1 MSDFTQDIISD
12 FLTYLEKER
21 HYSKFTLIAY
31 KHDLNL
37 FDKFLE
43 EHFNK
48 PLSNFRNID
57 KKVIRDFLGYLF
69 KIEYI
74 RKTKK
79 YNYSSKSVVRGLAAV
94 KSLFKYLLKIEEIQ
108 DNPAIHLKTPKTPK
122 SLPVFV
128 NEDMAEKLM
137 DAPANDSFIG
147 LRDRAML
154 ELFYSTGMRL
164 RELVNINLD
173 DFHTESQLI
182 KVTGK
187 GGKERLIPYGKRAL
201 SSIEKFLKFR
211 GIQLSAKEVL
221 VPLFINSKGKRIS
234 PRTVQR
240 RIKMY
245 LKTVADGERFG
256 PHTLRH
262 SFATHLLSRGADI
275 RAVQELLG
283 HSSLSSTQIYTH
295 IQPGKMKKVHQQ
307 AHPHGS

>member
-21 HYSKFTLIAY
+21 HYSKFTIDAYGYDLYRFVEFFEEYFGTPVSDFGDVDKIA
-31 KHDLNL
+31 
-37 FDKFLE
+37 
-43 EHFNK
+43 
-48 PLSNFRNID
+48 
-57 KKVIRDFLGYLF
+57 IRHFLGKEF
-69 KIEYI
+69 EEG
-74 RKTKK
+74 
-79 YNYSSKSVVRGLAAV
+79 YSSKTVARRLASV
-94 KSLFKYLLKIEEIQ
+94 KSFFKYLLKIEEIQ
-108 DNPAIHLKTPKTPK
+108 DNPAIHIKTPKTPK
-122 SLPVFV
+122 SLPVYV
-128 NEDMAEKLM
+128 NEDMIEKLM
-137 DAPANDSFIG
+137 DAPASDSFIG

-187 GGKERLIPYGKRAL
+187 GGKERLIPYGKRAQF
-201 SSIEKFLKFR
+201 SIEKFLEFC
-211 GIQLSAKEVL
+211 GVQLSEKEDI

-245 LKTVADGERFG
+245 LKTVTDGERFG

-295 IQPGKMKKVHQQ
+295 IQPEKMKKVHQQ

>member
-21 HYSKFTLIAY
+21 HYSKFTINAYGYDLYRFVEFFEEYSGTPVSDFGDVDKIA
-31 KHDLNL
+31 
-37 FDKFLE
+37 
-43 EHFNK
+43 
-48 PLSNFRNID
+48 
-57 KKVIRDFLGYLF
+57 IRHFLGKEF
-69 KIEYI
+69 EEG
-74 RKTKK
+74 
-79 YNYSSKSVVRGLAAV
+79 YSSKTVARRLASV
-94 KSLFKYLLKIEEIQ
+94 KSFFKYLLKIEEIQ
-108 DNPAIHLKTPKTPK
+108 DNPVIHIKTPKTPK
-122 SLPVFV
+122 SLPVYV
-128 NEDMAEKLM
+128 NEDMVEKLM
-137 DAPANDSFIG
+137 DAPASDSFIG

-187 GGKERLIPYGKRAL
+187 GGKERLIPYGKRAQF
-201 SSIEKFLKFR
+201 SIEKFLEFR
-211 GIQLSAKEVL
+211 GIQLSEKEDI

-295 IQPGKMKKVHQQ
+295 IQPEKMKKVYQQ

>member
-1 MSDFTQDIISD
+1 MSDFTKDIISD

-21 HYSKFTLIAY
+21 HYSKFTINAYGYDLYRFVEFFEEYSGTPVSDFGDVDKIA
-31 KHDLNL
+31 
-37 FDKFLE
+37 
-43 EHFNK
+43 
-48 PLSNFRNID
+48 
-57 KKVIRDFLGYLF
+57 IRHFLGKEF
-69 KIEYI
+69 EEG
-74 RKTKK
+74 
-79 YNYSSKSVVRGLAAV
+79 YSSKTVARRLASVN
-94 KSLFKYLLKIEEIQ
+94 SFFKYLLKIEEIQ
-108 DNPAIHLKTPKTPK
+108 DNPVIHIKTPKTPK
-122 SLPVFV
+122 SLPVYV
-128 NEDMAEKLM
+128 NEDMVEKLM
-137 DAPANDSFIG
+137 DAPASDSFIG

-187 GGKERLIPYGKRAL
+187 GGKERLIPYGKRAQF
-201 SSIEKFLKFR
+201 SIEKFLEFC
-211 GIQLSAKEVL
+211 GVQLSEKEDI

-295 IQPGKMKKVHQQ
+295 IQPEKMKKVYQQ

>member
-21 HYSKFTLIAY
+21 HYSKFTINAYGYDLYRFVEFFEEYSGTPVSDFGDVDKIA
-31 KHDLNL
+31 
-37 FDKFLE
+37 
-43 EHFNK
+43 
-48 PLSNFRNID
+48 
-57 KKVIRDFLGYLF
+57 IRHFLGKEF
-69 KIEYI
+69 EEG
-74 RKTKK
+74 
-79 YNYSSKSVVRGLAAV
+79 YSSKTVARRLASV
-94 KSLFKYLLKIEEIQ
+94 KSFFKYLLKIEEIQ
-108 DNPAIHLKTPKTPK
+108 DNPAIHIKTPKTPK
-122 SLPVFV
+122 SLPVYV
-128 NEDMAEKLM
+128 NEDIVEKLM
-137 DAPANDSFIG
+137 DAPASDSFIG

-164 RELVNINLD
+164 RELVNINLN
-173 DFHTESQLI
+173 DFHTKSQLI

-187 GGKERLIPYGKRAL
+187 GGKERLIPYGKRAQF
-201 SSIEKFLKFR
+201 SIEKFLEFC
-211 GIQLSAKEVL
+211 GVQLSEKEDI

-245 LKTVADGERFG
+245 LKTVTDGERFG

-275 RAVQELLG
+275 RAVQDLLG

-295 IQPGKMKKVHQQ
+295 IQPEKMKKVYQQ

>member
-21 HYSKFTLIAY
+21 HYSKFTKNAYGYDLYRFVEFFEEYSGTPVSDFGDVDKIA
-31 KHDLNL
+31 
-37 FDKFLE
+37 
-43 EHFNK
+43 
-48 PLSNFRNID
+48 
-57 KKVIRDFLGYLF
+57 IRHFLGKEF
-69 KIEYI
+69 EEG
-74 RKTKK
+74 
-79 YNYSSKSVVRGLAAV
+79 YSSKTVARRLASV
-94 KSLFKYLLKIEEIQ
+94 KSFFKYLLKIEEIQ
-108 DNPAIHLKTPKTPK
+108 DNPAIHIKTPKTPK
-122 SLPVFV
+122 SLPVYV
-128 NEDMAEKLM
+128 NEEMIEKLM
-137 DAPANDSFIG
+137 DAPASDSFIG

-187 GGKERLIPYGKRAL
+187 GGKERLIPYGKRAQF
-201 SSIEKFLKFR
+201 SIEKFLEFC
-211 GIQLSAKEVL
+211 GVQLSEKEDI

-245 LKTVADGERFG
+245 LKTVTDGERFG

-295 IQPGKMKKVHQQ
+295 IQPEKMKKVHQQ

>member
-21 HYSKFTLIAY
+21 HYSKFTINAYGYDLYRFVEFFEEYSGTPVSDFGDVDKIA
-31 KHDLNL
+31 
-37 FDKFLE
+37 
-43 EHFNK
+43 
-48 PLSNFRNID
+48 
-57 KKVIRDFLGYLF
+57 IRHFLGKEF
-69 KIEYI
+69 EEG
-74 RKTKK
+74 
-79 YNYSSKSVVRGLAAV
+79 YSSKTVARRLASV
-94 KSLFKYLLKIEEIQ
+94 KSFFKYLLKIEEIQ
-108 DNPAIHLKTPKTPK
+108 DNPAIHIKTPKTPK
-122 SLPVFV
+122 SLPVYL
-128 NEDMAEKLM
+128 NEEMIEKLM
-137 DAPANDSFIG
+137 DAPASDSFIG

-187 GGKERLIPYGKRAL
+187 GGKERLIPYGKRAQF
-201 SSIEKFLKFR
+201 SIEKFLEFC
-211 GIQLSAKEVL
+211 GVQLSEKEDI

-245 LKTVADGERFG
+245 LKTVTDGERFG

-295 IQPGKMKKVHQQ
+295 VQPEKMKKVYQQ

>member
-1 MSDFTQDIISD
+1 MSDFSQAIISD

-21 HYSKFTLIAY
+21 YYSKFTIIAY
-31 KHDLNL
+31 RYDLNR
-37 FDKFLE
+37 FVGYFEDYTGTPVSDFRDVDK
-43 EHFNK
+43 
-48 PLSNFRNID
+48 
-57 KKVIRDFLGYLF
+57 VAIRYFLGNEF
-69 KIEYI
+69 ED
-74 RKTKK
+74 RF
-79 YNYSSKSVVRGLAAV
+79 SSKTVARRLASV
-94 KSLFKYLLKIEEIQ
+94 KSFFKYLLKIEEIRN
-108 DNPAIHLKTPKTPK
+108 NPTIHVKTPKTPK
-122 SLPVFV
+122 SLPVYV
-128 NEDMAEKLM
+128 NEDVVEKLM
-137 DAPANDSFIG
+137 DAPASDSFIG

>member
-21 HYSKFTLIAY
+21 HYSKFTINAYGYDLYRFVEFFEEYSGTPVSDFGDVDKIA
-31 KHDLNL
+31 
-37 FDKFLE
+37 
-43 EHFNK
+43 
-48 PLSNFRNID
+48 
-57 KKVIRDFLGYLF
+57 IRHFLGKEF
-69 KIEYI
+69 EEG
-74 RKTKK
+74 
-79 YNYSSKSVVRGLAAV
+79 YSSKTVARRLASV
-94 KSLFKYLLKIEEIQ
+94 KSFFKYLLKIEEIQ
-108 DNPAIHLKTPKTPK
+108 DNPAIHIKTPKTPK
-122 SLPVFV
+122 SLPVYV
-128 NEDMAEKLM
+128 NEDMVGKLM
-137 DAPANDSFIG
+137 DAPASDSFIG

-187 GGKERLIPYGKRAL
+187 GGKERLIPYGKRAQF
-201 SSIEKFLKFR
+201 SIEKFLEFCGVK
-211 GIQLSAKEVL
+211 LSEKKDI

-245 LKTVADGERFG
+245 LKTVTDGERFG

-295 IQPGKMKKVHQQ
+295 IQPEKMKKVHQQ

>member
-21 HYSKFTLIAY
+21 HYSKFTINAYGYDLYRFVEFFEEYSGTPVSDFGDVDKIA
-31 KHDLNL
+31 
-37 FDKFLE
+37 
-43 EHFNK
+43 
-48 PLSNFRNID
+48 
-57 KKVIRDFLGYLF
+57 IRHFLGKEF
-69 KIEYI
+69 EEG
-74 RKTKK
+74 
-79 YNYSSKSVVRGLAAV
+79 YSSKTVARRLASV
-94 KSLFKYLLKIEEIQ
+94 KSFFKYLLKIEEIQ
-108 DNPAIHLKTPKTPK
+108 DNPAIHIKTPKTPK
-122 SLPVFV
+122 SLPVYV
-128 NEDMAEKLM
+128 NEDIVEKLM
-137 DAPANDSFIG
+137 DAPASDSFIG

-173 DFHTESQLI
+173 DFQTESQLI

-187 GGKERLIPYGKRAL
+187 GGKERLIPYGKRAQF
-201 SSIEKFLKFR
+201 SIEKFLEFC
-211 GIQLSAKEVL
+211 GVQLSEKEDI

-245 LKTVADGERFG
+245 LKTVTDGERFG

-295 IQPGKMKKVHQQ
+295 IQPEKMKKVHQQ

>member
-21 HYSKFTLIAY
+21 HYSKFTINAYGYDLYRFVEFFEEYSGTPVSDFGDVDKIA
-31 KHDLNL
+31 
-37 FDKFLE
+37 
-43 EHFNK
+43 
-48 PLSNFRNID
+48 
-57 KKVIRDFLGYLF
+57 IRHFLGKEF
-69 KIEYI
+69 EEG
-74 RKTKK
+74 
-79 YNYSSKSVVRGLAAV
+79 YSSKTVARRLASV
-94 KSLFKYLLKIEEIQ
+94 KSFLKYLLKIEEIQ
-108 DNPAIHLKTPKTPK
+108 DNPAIHLKTPKTSK

-187 GGKERLIPYGKRAL
+187 GGKERLIPYGKRAQF
-201 SSIEKFLKFR
+201 SVEKFLKFR

>member
-21 HYSKFTLIAY
+21 HYSKFTINAYGYDLYRFVEFFEEYSGTPVSDFGDVDKIA
-31 KHDLNL
+31 
-37 FDKFLE
+37 
-43 EHFNK
+43 
-48 PLSNFRNID
+48 
-57 KKVIRDFLGYLF
+57 IRHFLGKEF
-69 KIEYI
+69 EEG
-74 RKTKK
+74 
-79 YNYSSKSVVRGLAAV
+79 YSSKTVARRLASV
-94 KSLFKYLLKIEEIQ
+94 KSFFKYLLKIEEIQ
-108 DNPAIHLKTPKTPK
+108 DNPAIHIKTPKTPK
-122 SLPVFV
+122 SLPVYV
-128 NEDMAEKLM
+128 NEEMIEKLM
-137 DAPANDSFIG
+137 DAPASDSFIG

-187 GGKERLIPYGKRAL
+187 GGKERLIPYGKRAQL
-201 SSIEKFLKFR
+201 SVEKFLDFC

-256 PHTLRH
+256 PHILRH

>member
-21 HYSKFTLIAY
+21 HYSKFTINAYGYDLYRFVEFFEEYSGTPVSDFGDVDKIA
-31 KHDLNL
+31 
-37 FDKFLE
+37 
-43 EHFNK
+43 
-48 PLSNFRNID
+48 
-57 KKVIRDFLGYLF
+57 IRHFLGKEF
-69 KIEYI
+69 EGG
-74 RKTKK
+74 
-79 YNYSSKSVVRGLAAV
+79 YSSKTVARRLASV
-94 KSLFKYLLKIEEIQ
+94 KSFFKYLLKIEEIQ
-108 DNPAIHLKTPKTPK
+108 DNPAIHIKTPKTPK
-122 SLPVFV
+122 SLPVYV
-128 NEDMAEKLM
+128 NEEMIEKLM
-137 DAPANDSFIG
+137 DAPASDSFIG

-187 GGKERLIPYGKRAL
+187 GGKERLIPYGKRAQF
-201 SSIEKFLKFR
+201 SIEKFLEFC
-211 GIQLSAKEVL
+211 GVQLSEKEDI

-245 LKTVADGERFG
+245 LKTVTDGERFG

-295 IQPGKMKKVHQQ
+295 IQPEKMKKVYQQ

>member
-21 HYSKFTLIAY
+21 HYSKFTINAYGYDLYRFVEFFEEYSGTPVSDFGDVDKIA
-31 KHDLNL
+31 
-37 FDKFLE
+37 
-43 EHFNK
+43 
-48 PLSNFRNID
+48 
-57 KKVIRDFLGYLF
+57 IRHFLGKEF
-69 KIEYI
+69 EEG
-74 RKTKK
+74 
-79 YNYSSKSVVRGLAAV
+79 YSSKTVARRLASV
-94 KSLFKYLLKIEEIQ
+94 KSFFKYLLKIEEIQ
-108 DNPAIHLKTPKTPK
+108 DNPAIHIKTPKTPK
-122 SLPVFV
+122 SLPVYV
-128 NEDMAEKLM
+128 NEDMIEKLM
-137 DAPANDSFIG
+137 DAPASDSFIG

-187 GGKERLIPYGKRAL
+187 GGKERLIPYGKRAQF
-201 SSIEKFLKFR
+201 SIEKFLGFR
-211 GIQLSAKEVL
+211 GIQLSEKEDI

-295 IQPGKMKKVHQQ
+295 IQPEKMKKVYQQ

>member
-21 HYSKFTLIAY
+21 HYSKFTINAYGYDLYRFVEFFEEYSGTPVSDFGDVDKIA
-31 KHDLNL
+31 
-37 FDKFLE
+37 
-43 EHFNK
+43 
-48 PLSNFRNID
+48 
-57 KKVIRDFLGYLF
+57 IRHFLGKEF
-69 KIEYI
+69 EEG
-74 RKTKK
+74 
-79 YNYSSKSVVRGLAAV
+79 YSSKTVARRLASV
-94 KSLFKYLLKIEEIQ
+94 KSFFKYLLKIEEIQ
-108 DNPAIHLKTPKTPK
+108 DNPAIHIKTPKTPK
-122 SLPVFV
+122 SLPVYV
-128 NEDMAEKLM
+128 NEEMIEKLM
-137 DAPANDSFIG
+137 DAPASDSFIG

-187 GGKERLIPYGKRAL
+187 GGKERLIPYGKRAQF
-201 SSIEKFLKFR
+201 SIEKFLEFC
-211 GIQLSAKEVL
+211 GVQLSEKEDI

-245 LKTVADGERFG
+245 LKTVTDGERFG

>member
-21 HYSKFTLIAY
+21 HYSKFTINAYGYDLYRFVEFFEEYSGTPVSDFGDVDKIA
-31 KHDLNL
+31 
-37 FDKFLE
+37 
-43 EHFNK
+43 
-48 PLSNFRNID
+48 
-57 KKVIRDFLGYLF
+57 IRHFLGKEF
-69 KIEYI
+69 EEG
-74 RKTKK
+74 
-79 YNYSSKSVVRGLAAV
+79 YSSKTVARRLASV
-94 KSLFKYLLKIEEIQ
+94 KSFFKYLLKIEEIQ
-108 DNPAIHLKTPKTPK
+108 DNPAIHIKTPKTPK
-122 SLPVFV
+122 SLPVYV
-128 NEDMAEKLM
+128 NEDIVEKLM
-137 DAPANDSFIG
+137 DAPASDSFIG

-187 GGKERLIPYGKRAL
+187 GGKERLIPYGKRAQF
-201 SSIEKFLKFR
+201 SIEKFLEFC
-211 GIQLSAKEVL
+211 GVQLSEKENI

-245 LKTVADGERFG
+245 LKTVTDGERFG

-295 IQPGKMKKVHQQ
+295 IQPEKMKKVHQQ

>member
-21 HYSKFTLIAY
+21 HYSKFTINAYGYDLYRFVEFFEEYSGTPVSDFGDVDKIA
-31 KHDLNL
+31 
-37 FDKFLE
+37 
-43 EHFNK
+43 
-48 PLSNFRNID
+48 
-57 KKVIRDFLGYLF
+57 IRHFLGKEF
-69 KIEYI
+69 EEG
-74 RKTKK
+74 
-79 YNYSSKSVVRGLAAV
+79 YSSKTVARRLASV
-94 KSLFKYLLKIEEIQ
+94 KSFFIYLLKIEEIQ
-108 DNPAIHLKTPKTPK
+108 DNPAIHIKTPKTPK
-122 SLPVFV
+122 SLPVYL
-128 NEDMAEKLM
+128 NEEMIEKLM
-137 DAPANDSFIG
+137 DAPASDSFIG

-187 GGKERLIPYGKRAL
+187 GGKERLIPYGKRAQF
-201 SSIEKFLKFR
+201 SIEKFLEFC
-211 GIQLSAKEVL
+211 GVQLSEKEDI

-245 LKTVADGERFG
+245 LKTVTDGERFG

-295 IQPGKMKKVHQQ
+295 IQPEKMKKVHQQ

>member
-21 HYSKFTLIAY
+21 HYSKFTINAYGYDLYRFVEFFEEYSGTPVSDFGDVDKIA
-31 KHDLNL
+31 
-37 FDKFLE
+37 
-43 EHFNK
+43 
-48 PLSNFRNID
+48 
-57 KKVIRDFLGYLF
+57 IRHFLGKEF
-69 KIEYI
+69 EGG
-74 RKTKK
+74 
-79 YNYSSKSVVRGLAAV
+79 YSSKTVARRLASV
-94 KSLFKYLLKIEEIQ
+94 KSFFKYLLKIEEIQ
-108 DNPAIHLKTPKTPK
+108 DNPAIHIKTPKTPK
-122 SLPVFV
+122 SLPVYV
-128 NEDMAEKLM
+128 NEEMIEKLM
-137 DAPANDSFIG
+137 DAPASDSFIG

-187 GGKERLIPYGKRAL
+187 GGKERLIPYGKRAQL
-201 SSIEKFLKFR
+201 FVEKFLDFC

-245 LKTVADGERFG
+245 LKTVTDGERFG

-295 IQPGKMKKVHQQ
+295 IQPEKMKKVYQQ

>member
-1 MSDFTQDIISD
+1 MSDFSQEIISV
-12 FLTYLEKER
+12 FLNDLEGH
-21 HYSKFTLIAY
+21 HYSRFTINAY
-31 KHDLNL
+31 GYDLRQ
-37 FDKFLE
+37 FVEFFEEYSGTPVSDFRDVDK
-43 EHFNK
+43 
-48 PLSNFRNID
+48 
-57 KKVIRDFLGYLF
+57 VAIRYFLGNEF
-69 KIEYI
+69 ED
-74 RKTKK
+74 RF
-79 YNYSSKSVVRGLAAV
+79 SSKTVARRLASV
-94 KSLFKYLLKIEEIQ
+94 KSFFKYLLKIEEIRN
-108 DNPAIHLKTPKTPK
+108 NPTIHVKTPKTPK
-122 SLPVFV
+122 SLPVYV
-128 NEDMAEKLM
+128 NEDVVEKLM

-295 IQPGKMKKVHQQ
+295 IQPEKMKKVYQQ

>member
-1 MSDFTQDIISD
+1 MSDFTKDIISD

-21 HYSKFTLIAY
+21 HYSKFTINAYGYDLYRFVEFFEEYSGTPVSDFGDVDKIA
-31 KHDLNL
+31 
-37 FDKFLE
+37 
-43 EHFNK
+43 
-48 PLSNFRNID
+48 
-57 KKVIRDFLGYLF
+57 IRHFLGKEF
-69 KIEYI
+69 EEG
-74 RKTKK
+74 
-79 YNYSSKSVVRGLAAV
+79 YSSKTVARRLASV
-94 KSLFKYLLKIEEIQ
+94 KSFFKYLLKIEEIQ
-108 DNPAIHLKTPKTPK
+108 DNPVIHIKTPKTPK
-122 SLPVFV
+122 SLPVYV
-128 NEDMAEKLM
+128 NEDMVEKLM
-137 DAPANDSFIG
+137 DAPASDSFIG

-187 GGKERLIPYGKRAL
+187 GGKERLIPYGKRAQF
-201 SSIEKFLKFR
+201 SIEKFLEFR
-211 GIQLSAKEVL
+211 GIQLSEKEDI

-295 IQPGKMKKVHQQ
+295 IQPEKMKKVYQQ

>member
-21 HYSKFTLIAY
+21 HYSKFTINAYGYDLYRFVEFFEEYSGTPVSDFGDVDKIA
-31 KHDLNL
+31 
-37 FDKFLE
+37 
-43 EHFNK
+43 
-48 PLSNFRNID
+48 
-57 KKVIRDFLGYLF
+57 IRHFLGKEF
-69 KIEYI
+69 EEG
-74 RKTKK
+74 
-79 YNYSSKSVVRGLAAV
+79 YSSKTVARRLASV
-94 KSLFKYLLKIEEIQ
+94 KSFLKYLLKIEEIQ

-128 NEDMAEKLM
+128 NEDMAERLM
-137 DAPANDSFIG
+137 DAPASDSFIG

-187 GGKERLIPYGKRAL
+187 GGKERLIPYGKRAQL
-201 SSIEKFLKFR
+201 SVENFLDFC

-221 VPLFINSKGKRIS
+221 VPLFINSRGKRIS

-295 IQPGKMKKVHQQ
+295 IQPEKMKKVYQQ

>member
-21 HYSKFTLIAY
+21 HYSKFTKNAYGYDLYRFVEFFEEYSGTPVSDFGDVDKIA
-31 KHDLNL
+31 
-37 FDKFLE
+37 
-43 EHFNK
+43 
-48 PLSNFRNID
+48 
-57 KKVIRDFLGYLF
+57 IRHFLGKEF
-69 KIEYI
+69 EEG
-74 RKTKK
+74 
-79 YNYSSKSVVRGLAAV
+79 YSSKTVARRLASV
-94 KSLFKYLLKIEEIQ
+94 KSFFKYLLKIEEIQ
-108 DNPAIHLKTPKTPK
+108 DNPAIHIKTPKTPK
-122 SLPVFV
+122 SLPVYV
-128 NEDMAEKLM
+128 NEEMIEKLM
-137 DAPANDSFIG
+137 DAPASDSFIG

-187 GGKERLIPYGKRAL
+187 GGKERLIPYGKRAQF
-201 SSIEKFLKFR
+201 SIEKFLEFC
-211 GIQLSAKEVL
+211 GVQLSEKEDI

-245 LKTVADGERFG
+245 LKTVTDGERFG

-295 IQPGKMKKVHQQ
+295 IQPEKMKKVYQQ

>member
-21 HYSKFTLIAY
+21 HYSKFTINAYGYDLYRFVEFFEEYSGTPVSDFGDVDKIA
-31 KHDLNL
+31 
-37 FDKFLE
+37 
-43 EHFNK
+43 
-48 PLSNFRNID
+48 
-57 KKVIRDFLGYLF
+57 IRHFLGKEF
-69 KIEYI
+69 EEG
-74 RKTKK
+74 
-79 YNYSSKSVVRGLAAV
+79 YSSKTVARRLASV
-94 KSLFKYLLKIEEIQ
+94 KSFFIYLLKIEEIQ
-108 DNPAIHLKTPKTPK
+108 DNPAIHIKTPKTPK
-122 SLPVFV
+122 SLPVYL
-128 NEDMAEKLM
+128 NEEMIEKLM
-137 DAPANDSFIG
+137 DAPASDSFIG

-154 ELFYSTGMRL
+154 ELFYSKGMRL

-187 GGKERLIPYGKRAL
+187 GGKERLIPYGKRAQF
-201 SSIEKFLKFR
+201 SIEKFLEFC
-211 GIQLSAKEVL
+211 GVQLSEKEDI

-245 LKTVADGERFG
+245 LKTVTDGERFG

-295 IQPGKMKKVHQQ
+295 IQPEKMKKVHQQ

>member
-21 HYSKFTLIAY
+21 HYSKFTINAYGYDLYRFVEFFEEYSGTPVSDFGDVDKIA
-31 KHDLNL
+31 
-37 FDKFLE
+37 
-43 EHFNK
+43 
-48 PLSNFRNID
+48 
-57 KKVIRDFLGYLF
+57 IRHFLGKEF
-69 KIEYI
+69 EEG
-74 RKTKK
+74 
-79 YNYSSKSVVRGLAAV
+79 YSSKTVARRLASV
-94 KSLFKYLLKIEEIQ
+94 KSFFKYLLKIEEIQ
-108 DNPAIHLKTPKTPK
+108 DNPAIHIKTPKTPK
-122 SLPVFV
+122 SLPVYV
-128 NEDMAEKLM
+128 NEEMIEKLM
-137 DAPANDSFIG
+137 DAPASDSFIG

-187 GGKERLIPYGKRAL
+187 GGKERLIPYGKRAQF
-201 SSIEKFLKFR
+201 SIEKFLEFC
-211 GIQLSAKEVL
+211 GVQLSEKEDI

-295 IQPGKMKKVHQQ
+295 IQPEKMKKVYQQ

>member
-1 MSDFTQDIISD
+1 MSDFSQEIISV
-12 FLTYLEKER
+12 FLNDLEGH
-21 HYSKFTLIAY
+21 HYSRFTINAYGYDLRQFVEFFEEYSGTPVSDFGDVDKIA
-31 KHDLNL
+31 
-37 FDKFLE
+37 
-43 EHFNK
+43 
-48 PLSNFRNID
+48 
-57 KKVIRDFLGYLF
+57 IRHFLGKEF
-69 KIEYI
+69 EEG
-74 RKTKK
+74 
-79 YNYSSKSVVRGLAAV
+79 YSSKTVARRLASV
-94 KSLFKYLLKIEEIQ
+94 KSFLKYLLKIEEIQ

-164 RELVNINLD
+164 RELVNINLN

-182 KVTGK
+182 KETGK
-187 GGKERLIPYGKRAL
+187 GGKERLIPYGKRAQF
-201 SSIEKFLKFR
+201 SVEKFLKFR

>member
-21 HYSKFTLIAY
+21 HYSKFTINAYGYDLYRFVEFFEEYSGTPVSDFGDVDKIA
-31 KHDLNL
+31 
-37 FDKFLE
+37 
-43 EHFNK
+43 
-48 PLSNFRNID
+48 
-57 KKVIRDFLGYLF
+57 IRHFLGKEF
-69 KIEYI
+69 EEG
-74 RKTKK
+74 
-79 YNYSSKSVVRGLAAV
+79 YSSKTVARRLASV
-94 KSLFKYLLKIEEIQ
+94 KSFFKYLLKIEEIQ
-108 DNPAIHLKTPKTPK
+108 DNPAIHIKTPKTPK
-122 SLPVFV
+122 SLPVYV
-128 NEDMAEKLM
+128 NEDMVEKLM
-137 DAPANDSFIG
+137 DAPASDSFIG

-187 GGKERLIPYGKRAL
+187 GGKERLIPYGKRAQF
-201 SSIEKFLKFR
+201 SIEKFLEFC
-211 GIQLSAKEVL
+211 GVQLSEKEDI

-245 LKTVADGERFG
+245 LKTVTDGERFG

-295 IQPGKMKKVHQQ
+295 IQPEKMKKVHQQ
-307 AHPHGS
+307 AHPHG

>member
-21 HYSKFTLIAY
+21 HYSKFTINAYGYDLYRFVEFFEEYSGTPVSDFGDVDKIA
-31 KHDLNL
+31 
-37 FDKFLE
+37 
-43 EHFNK
+43 
-48 PLSNFRNID
+48 
-57 KKVIRDFLGYLF
+57 IRHFLGKEF
-69 KIEYI
+69 EEG
-74 RKTKK
+74 
-79 YNYSSKSVVRGLAAV
+79 YSSKTVARRLASV
-94 KSLFKYLLKIEEIQ
+94 KSFFKYLLKIEEIQ
-108 DNPAIHLKTPKTPK
+108 DNPVIHIKTPKTPK
-122 SLPVFV
+122 SLPVYV
-128 NEDMAEKLM
+128 NEDMVEKLM
-137 DAPANDSFIG
+137 DAPASDSFIG

-187 GGKERLIPYGKRAL
+187 GGKERLIPYGKRAQF
-201 SSIEKFLKFR
+201 SIEKFLEFC
-211 GIQLSAKEVL
+211 GVQLSEKEDI

-245 LKTVADGERFG
+245 LKTVTDGERFG

-295 IQPGKMKKVHQQ
+295 IQPEKMKKVHQQ

>member
-21 HYSKFTLIAY
+21 HYSKFTINAYGYDLYRFVEFFEEYSGTPVSDFGDVDKIA
-31 KHDLNL
+31 
-37 FDKFLE
+37 
-43 EHFNK
+43 
-48 PLSNFRNID
+48 
-57 KKVIRDFLGYLF
+57 IRHFLGKEF
-69 KIEYI
+69 EEG
-74 RKTKK
+74 
-79 YNYSSKSVVRGLAAV
+79 YSSKTVARRLASV
-94 KSLFKYLLKIEEIQ
+94 KSFFKYLLKIEEIQ
-108 DNPAIHLKTPKTPK
+108 DNPAIHIKTPKTPK
-122 SLPVFV
+122 SLPVYV
-128 NEDMAEKLM
+128 NEDIVEKLM
-137 DAPANDSFIG
+137 DAPASDSFIG

-187 GGKERLIPYGKRAL
+187 GGKERLIPYGKRAQF
-201 SSIEKFLKFR
+201 SIEKFLEFC
-211 GIQLSAKEVL
+211 GVQLSEKEDI

-245 LKTVADGERFG
+245 LKTVTDGERFG

-295 IQPGKMKKVHQQ
+295 IQPEKMKKVHQQ

>member
-21 HYSKFTLIAY
+21 HYSKFTINAYGYDLYRFVEFFEEYSGTPVSDFGDVDKIA
-31 KHDLNL
+31 
-37 FDKFLE
+37 
-43 EHFNK
+43 
-48 PLSNFRNID
+48 
-57 KKVIRDFLGYLF
+57 IRHFLGKEF
-69 KIEYI
+69 EEE
-74 RKTKK
+74 
-79 YNYSSKSVVRGLAAV
+79 YSSKTVARRLASV
-94 KSLFKYLLKIEEIQ
+94 KSFFKYLLKIEEIQ
-108 DNPAIHLKTPKTPK
+108 DNPAIHIKTPKTPK
-122 SLPVFV
+122 SLPVYV
-128 NEDMAEKLM
+128 NEDMVEKLM
-137 DAPANDSFIG
+137 DAPASDSFSG

-187 GGKERLIPYGKRAL
+187 GGKERLIPYGKRAQF
-201 SSIEKFLKFR
+201 SIEKFLEFC
-211 GIQLSAKEVL
+211 GVQLSEKEDI

-245 LKTVADGERFG
+245 LKTVTDGERFG

-295 IQPGKMKKVHQQ
+295 IQPEKMKKVHQQ

>member
-21 HYSKFTLIAY
+21 HYSKFTINAYGYDLYRFVEFFEEYSGTPVSDFGDVDKIA
-31 KHDLNL
+31 
-37 FDKFLE
+37 
-43 EHFNK
+43 
-48 PLSNFRNID
+48 
-57 KKVIRDFLGYLF
+57 IRHFLGKEF
-69 KIEYI
+69 EEG
-74 RKTKK
+74 
-79 YNYSSKSVVRGLAAV
+79 YSSKTVARRLASV
-94 KSLFKYLLKIEEIQ
+94 KSFFKYLLKIEEIQ
-108 DNPAIHLKTPKTPK
+108 DNPAIHIKTPKTPK
-122 SLPVFV
+122 SLPVYV
-128 NEDMAEKLM
+128 NEDMVEKLM
-137 DAPANDSFIG
+137 DAPASDSFIG

-187 GGKERLIPYGKRAL
+187 GGKERLIPFGKRAQF
-201 SSIEKFLKFR
+201 SIEKFLEFC
-211 GIQLSAKEVL
+211 GVQLSEKEDI

-245 LKTVADGERFG
+245 LKTVTDGERFG

-295 IQPGKMKKVHQQ
+295 IQPEKMKKVHQQ

>member
-21 HYSKFTLIAY
+21 HYSKFTINAYGYDLYRFVEFFEEYSGTPISDFGNVDKIA
-31 KHDLNL
+31 
-37 FDKFLE
+37 
-43 EHFNK
+43 
-48 PLSNFRNID
+48 
-57 KKVIRDFLGYLF
+57 IRHFLGKEF
-69 KIEYI
+69 EGG
-74 RKTKK
+74 
-79 YNYSSKSVVRGLAAV
+79 YSSKTVARRLASV
-94 KSLFKYLLKIEEIQ
+94 KSFFKYLLKIEEIQ
-108 DNPAIHLKTPKTPK
+108 DNPAIHIKTPKTPK
-122 SLPVFV
+122 SLPVYV
-128 NEDMAEKLM
+128 NEEMIEKLM
-137 DAPANDSFIG
+137 DAPASDSFIG

-187 GGKERLIPYGKRAL
+187 GGKERLIPYGKRAQF
-201 SSIEKFLKFR
+201 SIEKFLEFC
-211 GIQLSAKEVL
+211 GVQLSEKEDI

-295 IQPGKMKKVHQQ
+295 IQPEKMKKVYQQ

>member
-21 HYSKFTLIAY
+21 HYSKFTINAYGYDLYRFVEFFEEYSGTPVSDFGDVDKIA
-31 KHDLNL
+31 
-37 FDKFLE
+37 
-43 EHFNK
+43 
-48 PLSNFRNID
+48 
-57 KKVIRDFLGYLF
+57 IRHFLGKEF
-69 KIEYI
+69 EEG
-74 RKTKK
+74 
-79 YNYSSKSVVRGLAAV
+79 YSSKTVARRLASV
-94 KSLFKYLLKIEEIQ
+94 KSFFKYLLKIEEIQ
-108 DNPAIHLKTPKTPK
+108 DNPAIHIKTPKTPK
-122 SLPVFV
+122 SLPVYV
-128 NEDMAEKLM
+128 NEEMIEKLM
-137 DAPANDSFIG
+137 DAPASDSFIG

-187 GGKERLIPYGKRAL
+187 GGKERLIPYGKRAQL
-201 SSIEKFLKFR
+201 SVEKFLDFC

-245 LKTVADGERFG
+245 LKTVTDGERFG

-295 IQPGKMKKVHQQ
+295 IQPEKMKKVHQQ

>member
-21 HYSKFTLIAY
+21 HYSKFTINAYGYDLYRFVEFFEEYSGTPVSDFGDVDKIA
-31 KHDLNL
+31 
-37 FDKFLE
+37 
-43 EHFNK
+43 
-48 PLSNFRNID
+48 
-57 KKVIRDFLGYLF
+57 IRHFLGKEF
-69 KIEYI
+69 EEG
-74 RKTKK
+74 
-79 YNYSSKSVVRGLAAV
+79 YSSKTVARRLASV
-94 KSLFKYLLKIEEIQ
+94 KSFFKYLLKIEEIQ
-108 DNPAIHLKTPKTPK
+108 DNPAIHIKTPKTPK
-122 SLPVFV
+122 SLPVYV
-128 NEDMAEKLM
+128 NEDMVEKLM
-137 DAPANDSFIG
+137 DAPASDSFIG

-187 GGKERLIPYGKRAL
+187 GGKERLIPYGKRAQF
-201 SSIEKFLKFR
+201 SIEKFLEFC
-211 GIQLSAKEVL
+211 GVQLSEKEDI

-245 LKTVADGERFG
+245 LKTVTDGERFG

-295 IQPGKMKKVHQQ
+295 IQPEKMKKVYQQ

>member
-21 HYSKFTLIAY
+21 HYSKFTINAYGYDLYRFVEFFEEYSGTPVSDFGDVDKIA
-31 KHDLNL
+31 
-37 FDKFLE
+37 
-43 EHFNK
+43 
-48 PLSNFRNID
+48 
-57 KKVIRDFLGYLF
+57 IRHFLGKEF
-69 KIEYI
+69 EEG
-74 RKTKK
+74 
-79 YNYSSKSVVRGLAAV
+79 YSSKTVARRLASV
-94 KSLFKYLLKIEEIQ
+94 KSFFKYLLKIEEIQ
-108 DNPAIHLKTPKTPK
+108 DNPAIHIKTPKTPK
-122 SLPVFV
+122 SLPVYV
-128 NEDMAEKLM
+128 NEDIVEKLM
-137 DAPANDSFIG
+137 DAPASDSFIG

-187 GGKERLIPYGKRAL
+187 GGKERLIPYGKRAQF
-201 SSIEKFLKFR
+201 SIEKFLEFC
-211 GIQLSAKEVL
+211 GVQLSEKEDI

-245 LKTVADGERFG
+245 LKTVTDGERFG

-295 IQPGKMKKVHQQ
+295 IQPEKMKKVYQQ

>member
-1 MSDFTQDIISD
+1 MSDFSQEIISI
-12 FLTYLEKER
+12 FLN
-21 HYSKFTLIAY
+21 
-31 KHDLNL
+31 D
-37 FDKFLE
+37 LE
-43 EHFNK
+43 EHHYSRFTINAYGYDLRQFVEFFEEYSGT
-48 PLSNFRNID
+48 PVSDFGDVD
-57 KKVIRDFLGYLF
+57 KIALRHFLGKEF
-69 KIEYI
+69 EEG
-74 RKTKK
+74 
-79 YNYSSKSVVRGLAAV
+79 YSSKTVARRLASV
-94 KSLFKYLLKIEEIQ
+94 KSFLKYLLKIEEIQ

-128 NEDMAEKLM
+128 NEDMAKKLM
-137 DAPANDSFIG
+137 DAPARDSFIG

-154 ELFYSTGMRL
+154 ELFYSTGIRL

-187 GGKERLIPYGKRAL
+187 GGKERLIPYGKRAQF
-201 SSIEKFLKFR
+201 SIEKLLKSR

-221 VPLFINSKGKRIS
+221 VPLFTNSRGKRIS

-295 IQPGKMKKVHQQ
+295 IQPEKMKKVHQQ

>member
-21 HYSKFTLIAY
+21 HYSKFTINAYGYDLYRFVEFFEEYSGTPVSDFGDVDKIA
-31 KHDLNL
+31 
-37 FDKFLE
+37 
-43 EHFNK
+43 
-48 PLSNFRNID
+48 
-57 KKVIRDFLGYLF
+57 IRHFLGKEF
-69 KIEYI
+69 EEG
-74 RKTKK
+74 
-79 YNYSSKSVVRGLAAV
+79 YSSKTVARRLASV
-94 KSLFKYLLKIEEIQ
+94 KSFFKYLLKIEEIQ
-108 DNPAIHLKTPKTPK
+108 DNPVIHIKTPKTPK
-122 SLPVFV
+122 SLPVYV
-128 NEDMAEKLM
+128 NEDIVEKLM
-137 DAPANDSFIG
+137 DAPASDSFIG

-164 RELVNINLD
+164 RELVNINLN
-173 DFHTESQLI
+173 DFHTKSQLI

-187 GGKERLIPYGKRAL
+187 GGKERLIPYGKRAQF
-201 SSIEKFLKFR
+201 SIEKFLEFC
-211 GIQLSAKEVL
+211 GVQLSEKEDI

-245 LKTVADGERFG
+245 LKTVTDGERFG

-295 IQPGKMKKVHQQ
+295 IQPEKMKKVHQQ

>member
-21 HYSKFTLIAY
+21 HYSKFTINAYGYDLYRFVEFFEEYSGTPVSDFGDVDKIA
-31 KHDLNL
+31 
-37 FDKFLE
+37 
-43 EHFNK
+43 
-48 PLSNFRNID
+48 
-57 KKVIRDFLGYLF
+57 IRHFLGKEF
-69 KIEYI
+69 EEG
-74 RKTKK
+74 
-79 YNYSSKSVVRGLAAV
+79 YSSKTVARRLASV
-94 KSLFKYLLKIEEIQ
+94 KSFLKYLLKIEEIQ
-108 DNPAIHLKTPKTPK
+108 DNPAIHIKTPKTPK
-122 SLPVFV
+122 SLPVYV
-128 NEDMAEKLM
+128 NEDMVEKLM
-137 DAPANDSFIG
+137 DAPASDSFIG

-187 GGKERLIPYGKRAL
+187 GGKERLIPYGKRAQF
-201 SSIEKFLKFR
+201 SIEKFLEFC
-211 GIQLSAKEVL
+211 GVQLSEKENI

-295 IQPGKMKKVHQQ
+295 IQPEKMKKVHQQ

>member
-21 HYSKFTLIAY
+21 HYSKFTINAYGYDLYRFVEFFEEYSGTPVSDFGDVDKIA
-31 KHDLNL
+31 
-37 FDKFLE
+37 
-43 EHFNK
+43 
-48 PLSNFRNID
+48 
-57 KKVIRDFLGYLF
+57 IRHFLGKEF
-69 KIEYI
+69 EEG
-74 RKTKK
+74 
-79 YNYSSKSVVRGLAAV
+79 YSSKTVARRLASV
-94 KSLFKYLLKIEEIQ
+94 KSFFKYLLKIEEIQ
-108 DNPAIHLKTPKTPK
+108 DNPAIHIKTPKTPK
-122 SLPVFV
+122 SLPVYV
-128 NEDMAEKLM
+128 NEDMVEKLM
-137 DAPANDSFIG
+137 DAPASDSFIG

-187 GGKERLIPYGKRAL
+187 GGKERLIPYGKRAQF
-201 SSIEKFLKFR
+201 SIEKFLEFC
-211 GIQLSAKEVL
+211 GVQLSEKEDI

-245 LKTVADGERFG
+245 LKTVTDGERFG